1 MVVMTGFILIMRLST
16 VMLGCGVYCAWLLKI
31 NINYGDVRFLNCLY
45 MGLYGAVEQLSTDV
59 VYSGPAAR
67 NIPLNH
73 GLNHGLTYNLLF
85 SL

>member
-1 MVVMTGFILIMRLST
+1 MRLST

-45 MGLYGAVEQLSTDV
+45 GAVRCGRTAEYRCCVLR
-59 VYSGPAAR
+59 PAAR

>member
-1 MVVMTGFILIMRLST
+1 MPGYLRLILIMEMFT
-16 VMLGCGVYCAWLLKI
+16 
-31 NINYGDVRFLNCLY
+31 FLIVY
-45 MGLYGAVEQLSTDV
+45 MGLYGAVERLSTDV
-59 VYSGPAAR
+59 VYSSPAAR

>member
-1 MVVMTGFILIMRLST
+1 MTGFILIMRLST

-45 MGLYGAVEQLSTDV
+45 GAVRCAAVERLSTDV